1 MKVINLREVIDYKCV
16 LGVSSTCLFSF
27 LKVVRVQHKLLNSVE
42 ITKVNV
48 KAFSYAEGQATG
60 LHGYFVIKM

>member
-1 MKVINLREVIDYKCV
+1 MFWVFQAHA
-16 LGVSSTCLFSF
+16 FSF